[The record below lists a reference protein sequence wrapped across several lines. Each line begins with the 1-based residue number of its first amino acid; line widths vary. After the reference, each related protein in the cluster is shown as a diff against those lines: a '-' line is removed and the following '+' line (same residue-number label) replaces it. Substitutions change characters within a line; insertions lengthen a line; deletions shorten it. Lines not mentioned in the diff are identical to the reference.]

1 MPLEGRPLSSAS
13 RGYLIVI
20 QSYGKKDFLEENLY
34 FCIQG
39 IDSSLERET
48 RCKLRPPDL
57 N

>member
-13 RGYLIVI
+13 RGYLIVT